1 LAANQEYDVKLSSAN
16 RNLQRLEEANKKT
29 QAENK
34 EIMQDVMHLRE
45 LNTRL
50 EQNREGQSRQV
61 TNKELEL
68 DQALNELADKR
79 AEIDL
84 LKSQIN
90 SERTMVKNLE
100 ELIANN
106 REKDFHMQL
115 STQERDSEIKLLKDR
130 IQLTEQKM

>member
-1 LAANQEYDVKLSSAN
+1 LAANQEYEVKLSSAN
-16 RNLQRLEEANKKT
+16 RNLQRLEEANKKL

-34 EIMQDVMHLRE
+34 ETMQDVMHLRE

-68 DQALNELADKR
+68 EQALNELADKR

-100 ELIANN
+100 ELIATN

-130 IQLTEQKM
+130 IVLTEQKM

>member
-1 LAANQEYDVKLSSAN
+1 MSSAN

>member
-1 LAANQEYDVKLSSAN
+1 VKLSSAN
-16 RNLQRLEEANKKT
+16 RSLQRLEDTAKKS
-29 QAENK
+29 QMESK
-34 EIMQDVMHLRE
+34 DIMQDVMHLRE
-45 LNTRL
+45 LNARL
-50 EQNREGQSRQV
+50 EQTREEQSRQLN
-61 TNKELEL
+61 NKELEL
-68 DQALNELADKR
+68 EQAANMLADKR

-100 ELIANN
+100 ELIATN

-130 IQLTEQKM
+130 IVLTEQKM

>member
-1 LAANQEYDVKLSSAN
+1 
-16 RNLQRLEEANKKT
+16 
-29 QAENK
+29 
-34 EIMQDVMHLRE
+34 MQDIMHLRE

-50 EQNREGQSRQV
+50 EQNREEQARQLN
-61 TNKELEL
+61 NKELEL
-68 DQALNELADKR
+68 EQVHNNLADKR
-79 AEIDL
+79 AENDL

-130 IQLTEQKM
+130 IVLTEQKM